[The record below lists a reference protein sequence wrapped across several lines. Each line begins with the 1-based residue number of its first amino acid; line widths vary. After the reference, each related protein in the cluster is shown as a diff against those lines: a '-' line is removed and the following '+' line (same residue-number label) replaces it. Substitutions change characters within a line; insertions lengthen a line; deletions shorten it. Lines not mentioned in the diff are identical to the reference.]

1 MKHILLGTVYD
12 ILSKVFYV
20 WLKFVLSLLQF
31 EEGDV
36 EDSPIIS
43 SEMVLGYLRTTNFI
57 DLNNV
62 TITAQ
67 RKQDAVNDVSSL

>member
-1 MKHILLGTVYD
+1 L
-12 ILSKVFYV
+12 
-20 WLKFVLSLLQF
+20 FVLYIICVIQF
-31 EEGDV
+31 EKGDV

-43 SEMVLGYLRTTNFI
+43 SEMVLGYLRTANFI
-57 DLNNV
+57 DVDNV

>member
-43 SEMVLGYLRTTNFI
+43 SEMVLGYLRTANFI
-57 DLNNV
+57 DVDNV